1 MAVKFISPE
10 LKSELHLVSKFEVEH
25 YLDVCDGVNM
35 KNYYSV
41 TYLDKLNRKHTISF
55 DYIHDLFEFIFHHTT
70 NNKNNV

>member
-1 MAVKFISPE
+1 MSTE
-10 LKSELHLVSKFEVEH
+10 NYSNLVDEIDLGKVEH

>member
-1 MAVKFISPE
+1 MAVKIISSE
-10 LKSELHLVSKFEVEH
+10 LKSELHLFSKFEVEH

-55 DYIHDLFEFIFHHTT
+55 DCIHDLFQFIFNHTERT
-70 NNKNNV
+70 LRNV